1 MRQIAPRSVLYRC
14 DRKPL
19 AETIVHSNGAV
30 YTSLIDLTLY
40 LLYEVRGF
48 FFVLLDPPAKIQL
61 KLVVGVYIEAKLTP
75 GRRDHPSTPC
85 AIRRFEQD

>member
-1 MRQIAPRSVLYRC
+1 MAHLSYDASNCAQECPIYCC

-40 LLYEVRGF
+40 LLYMVRGVS
-48 FFVLLDPPAKIQL
+48 FVLLDPPAKIQL
-61 KLVVGVYIEAKLTP
+61 KLVPIRINKITFYKLV
-75 GRRDHPSTPC
+75 SS
-85 AIRRFEQD
+85 

>member
-1 MRQIAPRSVLYRC
+1 MTRQIAPRTVLYRC

-40 LLYEVRGF
+40 LLYMVRGF

-61 KLVVGVYIEAKLTP
+61 KLVPCSP
-75 GRRDHPSTPC
+75 GRKHH
-85 AIRRFEQD
+85 QK